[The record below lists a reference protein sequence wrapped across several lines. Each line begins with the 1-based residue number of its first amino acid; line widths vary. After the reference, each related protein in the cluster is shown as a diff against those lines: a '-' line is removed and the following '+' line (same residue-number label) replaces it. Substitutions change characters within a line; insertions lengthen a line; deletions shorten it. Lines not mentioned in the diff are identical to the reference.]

1 MNNFIRVWNERIAIA
16 RATGDSI
23 TIVNAMMDARDA
35 FFEADDGSD
44 TMNFYYQDVIMGFN
58 V

>member
-1 MNNFIRVWNERIAIA
+1 MNAFIREWSNNIAVA
-16 RATGDSI
+16 NATGDAI

-44 TMNFYYQDVIMGFN
+44 EMHFFFMDVIN